1 MWDDARQ
8 LNAVAAALALAAG
21 LALAWGAVA
30 WALRQPPFAFREV
43 VVHGTLE
50 RASAAHLEAAIR
62 DELTGTF
69 FTMNLDR
76 ARGALARVPWVR
88 NVALR
93 RQWPQRL
100 DVTIEEHAPV
110 ARWNDAGARQRAGR
124 SVRRRLQRRAAAVR
138 RPRRQRRRR

>member
-1 MWDDARQ
+1 MWDDAKQ
-8 LNAVAAALALAAG
+8 LNAVAAALALVAL

-62 DELTGTF
+62 EELTGTF

-76 ARGALARVPWVR
+76 ARSALTRVPWVR

-110 ARWNDAGARQRAGR
+110 EIGRAH
-124 SVRRRLQRRAAAVR
+124 V
-138 RPRRQRRRR
+138 